1 MAYNRGGYEKS
12 EYVGEENVKEDIW
25 MSGRTRNMEIKN
37 YSGIAVAM
45 CRFRYSSR
53 RQKEKIGMDR
63 TSSKNGSWKG
73 S

>member
-1 MAYNRGGYEKS
+1 M
-12 EYVGEENVKEDIW
+12 GEENVKEDIW

-37 YSGIAVAM
+37 YSGIAVAA
-45 CRFRYSSR
+45 CIFRYSSR
-53 RQKEKIGMDR
+53 RQKENIGMDR